1 VPERLPAVELGPAA
15 AELREFL
22 AEAMP
27 RFRRQFPDDSSWE
40 AKLAWQRRLDEGGW
54 VAPAW
59 PEEYGGRGLAP
70 VERVQCDAE
79 FARAGAPELAGILGI
94 NNVGPTLI
102 AWGSDEQKQHL
113 ARIRSTEELW
123 CQGFSEP
130 EAGSDLAALRMR
142 AELRGDHFVVNGQ
155 KVWTSYGDIATH
167 CMLLV
172 RTDPATGTGS
182 GSKHQGISVLLVPLD
197 LPGIE
202 RRPLRQMTGQAD
214 FAELFFTDV
223 VVPTS
228 ALLGPLHEGWRVT
241 MTTLGYERAGTIA
254 MAAKLEHDVLATV
267 EALGGGAMDPH
278 LREELIDR
286 YIEARLLGLLGQR
299 ALAKLAADDPPGP
312 EQSLIKFAW
321 SRASQRIGETEL
333 AAAGSYGLLADH
345 DPQATLHFLR
355 ARSSTIAAGTTEVMR
370 NILAER
376 VLGLPKG

>member
-1 VPERLPAVELGPAA
+1 VPRPQPPVEPGSPA

-22 AEAMP
+22 AEAML
-27 RFRRQFPDDSSWE
+27 RFRRDYPDDNRSWE
-40 AKLAWQRRLDEGGW
+40 AMVAWQRILHEGDW

-59 PEEYGGRGLAP
+59 PKEYGGRALNP

-79 FARAGAPELAGILGI
+79 FARVNAPQLAAILGV

-102 AWGSDEQKQHL
+102 AWGTDEQKKHL
-113 ARIRSTEELW
+113 EKIRSTEELW

-130 EAGSDLAALRMR
+130 DAGSDLAGLKMR
-142 AELRGDHFVVNGQ
+142 AELKDDYFVVNGQ
-155 KVWTSYGDIATH
+155 KVWTSSGDIATH

-172 RTDPATGTGS
+172 RTDPTAT
-182 GSKHQGISVLLVPLD
+182 KHNGISVLLVPLD

-202 RRPLRQMTGQAD
+202 RRPLKQMTGESD

-223 VVPTS
+223 RVPGD
-228 ALLGPLHEGWRVT
+228 AVLGPLHDGWRVT

-254 MAAKLEHDVLATV
+254 MAAKLEHDVVTVVEQLAGREMT
-267 EALGGGAMDPH
+267 PQ
-278 LREELIDR
+278 LRESLVDR
-286 YIEARLLGLLGQR
+286 YIEARIVGLLGQR
-299 ALAKLAADDPPGP
+299 ALGKLAADVPPGP

-321 SRASQRIGETEL
+321 SQASQRIGETEL
-333 AAAGSYGLLADH
+333 DAEGAYGLLADH
-345 DPQATLHFLR
+345 NPVVTGNFLR
-355 ARSSTIAAGTTEVMR
+355 GRSSTIAAGTTEVMR